1 MREFVYGAWNAVAL
15 VAALVASAHAP
26 LYAQRPS
33 TMAGRSTVY
42 APSAVVASSQ
52 PLASAAGSDPRKGGM
67 AVGC

>member
-1 MREFVYGAWNAVAL
+1 MRSLLAGFAIATGIASL
-15 VAALVASAHAP
+15 VTPADAP
-26 LYAQRPS
+26 LHAQRPS